1 MTGNLPVPPGPGLA
15 RAAMERVLAR
25 AAELQAGTDG
35 DAAEEGG
42 GMTEAQL
49 IELANEVGLSKDH
62 VRQALAEE
70 RARLNLTPERGAVYS
85 MLGSATVQTARTV
98 PGDVPTVLAALDT
111 WMQKTESLQV
121 KRRFGDQLAW
131 EPRQDFLSAIR
142 RSLKVGGR
150 AFHLAVATDVTG
162 VVASVEG
169 QRSHVRLVANFEA
182 ARGQRAGAALVAV
195 VTGLLIG
202 IPSFWLATEANLP
215 LAAALALVPALA
227 LPAAAIAFAR
237 RQFRELMNR
246 AQVSLEQA
254 LDRIEHGDG
263 PRRAR

>member
-1 MTGNLPVPPGPGLA
+1 MAENLPVPPGPGLA

-25 AAELQAGTDG
+25 AAELQAGTEGDG
-35 DAAEEGG
+35 DESA

-70 RARLNLTPERGAVYS
+70 RARLHLAPESGMVYS
-85 MLGSATVQTARTV
+85 MLGSATAQTVRTV
-98 PGDVPTVLAALDT
+98 PGDAASVLASLDN

-131 EPRQDFLSAIR
+131 EPRQDFLSSIR
-142 RSLKVGGR
+142 RTLKVGGR

-162 VVASVEG
+162 VVAAVEG
-169 QRSHVRLVANFEA
+169 QRSHVRLVANFET
-182 ARGQRAGAALVAV
+182 ARGQRAAAALSTVAV
-195 VTGLLIG
+195 GLLIG
-202 IPSFWLATEANLP
+202 IPSFWLATNANLP
-215 LAAALALVPALA
+215 LAALVALVPALA
-227 LPAAAIAFAR
+227 LPAAAIALAR
-237 RQFRELMNR
+237 RQFRALMNR

-263 PRRAR
+263 QKRGR